1 MTCTEENWP
10 GELTGNLH
18 RWQVDEGAV
27 SRKP

>member
-18 RWQVDEGAV
+18 RWQVDQGAV
-27 SRKP
+27 SRK